1 MLRLTGTHP
10 GKRGHGLGA
19 GRISW
24 LATVLVA
31 LTGSALADVV
41 DVHEKTLTELLGAS
55 PVALGSEVKI
65 TDMSAGNL
73 MVSVRSRAYTDN
85 DGNYVY
91 LYQIHN
97 TGSTGNSPAEM
108 FTIWPFEGADGNT
121 DLGFLNGSI
130 PVGFDANT
138 PAQSPGDKAVV
149 KVLTTG
155 PQISFYYTE
164 LFDCSID
171 VGEHSRAMYV
181 LSVLPPSL
189 VTGNVIDGS
198 VGTGPV
204 VGPVPEPQVL
214 ILLLTGGGVL
224 MFRRV
229 RRKGPAG

>member
-1 MLRLTGTHP
+1 MLRLTGTHA
-10 GKRGHGLGA
+10 GKKRHRLGG
-19 GRISW
+19 GRIPW
-24 LATVLVA
+24 LATALLA

-41 DVHEKTLTELLGAS
+41 DVHEKALTDLLGAA
-55 PVALGSEVKI
+55 PLALGTEVKV

-73 MVSVRSRAYTDN
+73 VVTVRSRAYTDN

-97 TGSTGNSPAEM
+97 TGATGNSPAEM

-121 DLGFLNGSI
+121 DLGFLSGSI

-138 PAQSPGDKAVV
+138 PAQNPWDKVSV

-155 PQISFYYTE
+155 PLISFYYTE
-164 LFDCSID
+164 LFGGYSID

-181 LSVLPPSL
+181 LSVLSPSE

-214 ILLLTGGGVL
+214 V
-224 MFRRV
+224 
-229 RRKGPAG
+229 